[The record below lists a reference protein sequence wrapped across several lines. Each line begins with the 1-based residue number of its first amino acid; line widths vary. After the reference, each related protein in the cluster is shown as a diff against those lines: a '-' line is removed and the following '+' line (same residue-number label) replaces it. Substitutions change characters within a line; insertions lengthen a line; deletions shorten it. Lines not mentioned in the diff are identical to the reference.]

1 MTKLTRIIHNIETG
15 EIVEQDL
22 TGQELAQLEADK
34 LKRDERI
41 QFETD
46 IANEKAALLTKL
58 GISESEAALL
68 LS

>member
-22 TGQELAQLEADK
+22 TAQELAQLEADK

-58 GISESEAALL
+58 GITESEAALL